1 MTEKFLTDQSS
12 LSTAASRGA
21 TQESVSTS
29 PSQRATT
36 LESLS
41 ISPSQGET
49 QESKDEDEDDD
60 PYSGVPP
67 AYAAYKVASIL
78 LPHGPTM
85 FGDKSSANCILWTGT
100 LKHYVHVPMLV
111 SRSATFRS
119 IFDDMLAKEAW
130 GPIDDEDDDDD
141 ESDMEIDENQAEGSD
156 HHSQSGSVHQEME
169 KSDSELEDWEEVEK
183 VEENEDEDMDVYEDE
198 DDEDDE
204 MPVLSID
211 LADPEGSCFGELL
224 RWVIDDD
231 DDYGGTVIYTDDGKE
246 WVKCFTPQNYHSI
259 LENICFLNINT
270 PEVLEICKT
279 FEQTDPSSQGKAEA
293 MFARFQEQQLSR
305 QRQLQQE
312 QKQ

>member
-1 MTEKFLTDQSS
+1 
-12 LSTAASRGA
+12 
-21 TQESVSTS
+21 
-29 PSQRATT
+29 
-36 LESLS
+36 
-41 ISPSQGET
+41 
-49 QESKDEDEDDD
+49 
-60 PYSGVPP
+60 
-67 AYAAYKVASIL
+67 
-78 LPHGPTM
+78 
-85 FGDKSSANCILWTGT
+85 
-100 LKHYVHVPMLV
+100 
-111 SRSATFRS
+111 
-119 IFDDMLAKEAW
+119 MLAKEAW

-141 ESDMEIDENQAEGSD
+141 ESDMEIDENQAEDSD

-231 DDYGGTVIYTDDGKE
+231 DDYGGSVIYTDDGKE
-246 WVKCFTPQNYHSI
+246 WVKYFTPQNYHSI